1 MEHVRTVKKP
11 KQAIPT
17 FAETVALLMKP
28 ENQHV
33 KFNVDVKANNDPKR
47 VFTLMDKTITSHPN
61 WKDKLAPRIIL
72 GLWHP
77 RFLSAAKAY
86 LPYCRRSHIGIGPDI
101 ARKYFW
107 NECDAFSM
115 WFPGLATADG
125 EKFRRECKNAGKK
138 LMVWTVNDPSQMM
151 EAVRWGVDAI
161 LTDVTQTWLELRAAL
176 NGDYDNVGA
185 RYTRSFLWTGPLYYA
200 AVQYGLVLL
209 GKRKLERIAGS
220 FDHVDN
226 EVNTRAAVVR
236 VRV

>member
-1 MEHVRTVKKP
+1 
-11 KQAIPT
+11 
-17 FAETVALLMKP
+17 
-28 ENQHV
+28 
-33 KFNVDVKANNDPKR
+33 
-47 VFTLMDKTITSHPN
+47 
-61 WKDKLAPRIIL
+61 
-72 GLWHP
+72 
-77 RFLSAAKAY
+77 
-86 LPYCRRSHIGIGPDI
+86 
-101 ARKYFW
+101 
-107 NECDAFSM
+107 M

-138 LMVWTVNDPSQMM
+138 LMVWTVNDPYQMM

-209 GKRKLERIAGS
+209 GKRRLERIAGS